1 MSLSLG
7 ELAVRFG
14 CELRGDPDARVQS
27 VAALETAGPGTV
39 TFLANPRLRSALGG
53 TQATAVVLDARSAA
67 QCPVA
72 ALIHA
77 NPHATFARMAAVL
90 HPLPPATVGVH
101 ASAVVAT
108 DAVIDPTAAVGPLT
122 VIGPRCRIGARAVV
136 GPGCTLGA
144 DVDMGADSRLVAR
157 VAIEQGVRLG
167 ARVLV
172 HPGVVLGSDG
182 FGLAREGERWL
193 KVPQIGGVL
202 IGDDVE
208 IGANTTVDRGAIG
221 DTVIEEGVK
230 LDNLIQVAHNAR
242 IGAHTAIAACTGIA
256 GSTDIG
262 RRCMIGGGV
271 GFAGHIRICDD
282 VIITGMTM
290 VTRSITEP
298 GMYSSGLP
306 VAPSRIWRRTIAT
319 LRRMT
324 REPGQDDDDE

>member
-14 CELRGDPDARVQS
+14 CELRGDPDARVQA
-27 VAALETAGPGTV
+27 VAALETAAAGAV
-39 TFLANPRLRSALGG
+39 TFLANPRLRAALAG

-72 ALIHA
+72 ALIHP
-77 NPHATFARMAAVL
+77 NPHATFARIAAVL
-90 HPLPPATVGVH
+90 HPLPPAAIGVH
-101 ASAVVAT
+101 ATAVVAE
-108 DAVIDPTAAVGPLT
+108 DAAIDPTAAVGPLT
-122 VIGPRCRIGARAVV
+122 VIGPRSRIGPRAVI
-136 GPGCTLGA
+136 GPGCTVGA
-144 DVDMGADSRLVAR
+144 DVEVGADSRLVAR
-157 VAIEQGVRLG
+157 VAVERGVRLG

-172 HPGVVLGSDG
+172 HPGAVLGADG
-182 FGLAREGERWL
+182 FGLAREGEAWL
-193 KVPQIGGVL
+193 KVPQIGGVV

-208 IGANTTVDRGAIG
+208 IGANTTIDRGAIG

-230 LDNLIQVAHNAR
+230 LDNLIQIAHNAR
-242 IGAHTAIAACTGIA
+242 VGAHTAIAACTGVA

-271 GFAGHIRICDD
+271 GFAGHIRVCDD
-282 VIITGMTM
+282 VVITGMTM
-290 VTRSITEP
+290 VTRSITKP

-319 LRRMT
+319 LRRLT
-324 REPGQDDDDE
+324 REPVQDDDDE